1 LPLVERKARPSFL
14 KKRSKKCLLWRWLE
28 QAAHF
33 ATDVR
38 GQVPV

>member
-1 LPLVERKARPSFL
+1 LPLVERIARPYSL
-14 KKRSKKCLLWRWLE
+14 KKRIKKLLLWRWLE
-28 QAAHF
+28 QAPRF